1 MAVFLSSYSSF
12 FGDSAPKP
20 PVSPPTAREQ
30 GTASGLYLLPHLSV
44 LSLPVSKWGIHKGN
58 PPPVPFVAT
67 TFFPNNLTVAYSEG
81 RLVFRRSSIYRYAMK
96 RFRCIGRMIRSDCFI
111 FLPFRLILPS
121 APTICI
127 ALSTN
132 NVSNASR

>member
-1 MAVFLSSYSSF
+1 MWPFFCPHTLLF

-30 GTASGLYLLPHLSV
+30 GTASGLHLLPHLSV
-44 LSLPVSKWGIHKGN
+44 SSLPVSKWGIHKGN
-58 PPPVPFVAT
+58 PPPVPFVAA
-67 TFFPNNLTVAYSEG
+67 TFFPTITVAYSEG
-81 RLVFRRSSIYRYAMK
+81 RLVFRRPSIYRYAMK
-96 RFRCIGRMIRSDCFI
+96 RFRCNGRMIRSDCFM
-111 FLPFRLILPS
+111 FLPFLLILPS
-121 APTICI
+121 VPTICI